1 MLELSTAAPR
11 VSEVSEEEQQGP
23 AESPHVAAASIRA
36 GGFLQ
41 TGAGANNEKLLY
53 KEGWPMLPV
62 QLELSLYFPPAFP
75 V

>member
-23 AESPHVAAASIRA
+23 AESPHVAAASVRA

-41 TGAGANNEKLLY
+41 TGAGANNGQTPLQ
-53 KEGWPMLPV
+53 GGVAVLPV
-62 QLELSLYFPPAFP
+62 QLELSLYFPPALP